1 MEALETVLFALGQFF
16 TVILGS
22 VERAFPWFVGLILAL
37 SAMVILTRKLLI
49 PMLGSAG
56 SDSVISEEEQL
67 RRQQID
73 KWNNS
78 VKTRHRRMK
87 Y

>member
-1 MEALETVLFALGQFF
+1 MEALDTVLYALGQFF
-16 TVILGS
+16 TVIIGA
-22 VERAFPWFVGLILAL
+22 VERVFPWFVGLILAL

-56 SDSVISEEEQL
+56 SDSVLSEEEQL

-73 KWNNS
+73 NWNNS
-78 VKTRHRRMK
+78 VKTRHRRIK